1 MLETTLLLSFIL
13 VSEISAAQS
22 KWLNLFD
29 GSNLDQWRTYQCN
42 CTTDGWIIENNELVR
57 KGPARD
63 LITKEKFKNF
73 ILELEWNISKGGN
86 SGIILRANEREQYSF
101 MSGIEMQILDDFN
114 HPDGANTLT
123 SAGSVYSLYPNITN
137 ATKPFGEW
145 NKVKII
151 AFDNSIKFFLNSQLI
166 NSVSIGSNSW
176 NKAVSKSKF
185 KSLKNFGLS
194 LYGHI
199 VLQDHGNEVS
209 FRHIK
214 IRKL

>member
-1 MLETTLLLSFIL
+1 MLKTTLLLSFIL

-22 KWLNLFD
+22 NWLNLFD

-42 CTTDGWIIENNELVR
+42 CTTDGWVIVNNELVR

-86 SGIILRANEREQYSF
+86 SGIILRANETEHYSF
-101 MSGIEMQILDDFN
+101 MSGIEMQILDDLN
-114 HPDGANTLT
+114 HPDGVNTLT
-123 SAGSVYSLYPNITN
+123 SAGSIYCLYPNLIN

-145 NKVKII
+145 NKVRII
-151 AFDNSIKFFLNSQLI
+151 AFENSIKFFLNSQLI
-166 NSVSIGSNSW
+166 NSISIGSKRW
-176 NKAVSKSKF
+176 NKAVNNSKF
-185 KSLKNFGLS
+185 QSLKN
-194 LYGHI
+194 YGSSPQGHV

-209 FRHIK
+209 FRKIK

>member
-1 MLETTLLLSFIL
+1 MLKTTLLLSFIL

-22 KWLNLFD
+22 NWLNLFD

-42 CTTDGWIIENNELVR
+42 CTTDGWVIVNNELVR

-86 SGIILRANEREQYSF
+86 SGIILRANETEQYSF
-101 MSGIEMQILDDFN
+101 MSGIEMQILDDLN
-114 HPDGANTLT
+114 HPDGVNTLT
-123 SAGSVYSLYPNITN
+123 SAGSIYGLYPNLIN
-137 ATKPFGEW
+137 ATKSFGEW
-145 NKVKII
+145 NKVRII
-151 AFDNSIKFFLNSQLI
+151 AFENSIKFFLNSQLI
-166 NSVSIGSNSW
+166 NSISIGSKRW
-176 NKAVSKSKF
+176 NKAVNNSKF
-185 KSLKNFGLS
+185 QSLKN
-194 LYGHI
+194 YGSSPQGHV

-209 FRHIK
+209 FRKIK

>member
-1 MLETTLLLSFIL
+1 MLKTTLLLSFIL

-22 KWLNLFD
+22 NWLNLFD

-42 CTTDGWIIENNELVR
+42 CTTDGWVIVNNELVR
-57 KGPARD
+57 KGSARD

-86 SGIILRANEREQYSF
+86 SGIILRANETEHYSF
-101 MSGIEMQILDDFN
+101 MSGIEMQILDDLN
-114 HPDGANTLT
+114 HPDGVNTLT
-123 SAGSVYSLYPNITN
+123 SAGYIYGLYPNLIN

-145 NKVKII
+145 NKVRII
-151 AFDNSIKFFLNSQLI
+151 AFENSIKFFLNSQLI
-166 NSVSIGSNSW
+166 NSISIGSKRW
-176 NKAVSKSKF
+176 NKAVNNSKF
-185 KSLKNFGLS
+185 QSLKN
-194 LYGHI
+194 YGSSPQGHV

-209 FRHIK
+209 FRKIK